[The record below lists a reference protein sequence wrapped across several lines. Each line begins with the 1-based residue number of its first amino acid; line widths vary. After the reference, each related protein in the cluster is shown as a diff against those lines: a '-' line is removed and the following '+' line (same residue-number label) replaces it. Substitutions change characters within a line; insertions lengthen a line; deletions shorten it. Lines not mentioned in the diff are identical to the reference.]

1 MITSPRR
8 IRESDRKHRQN
19 LMNAT
24 ENLVAI
30 YSNELAVR
38 AGTDARE
45 FESTRSCEQSILTRM
60 EIRRAPNRHTAEQ
73 LLADEECP
81 AGEDPNQNS

>member
-1 MITSPRR
+1 
-8 IRESDRKHRQN
+8 
-19 LMNAT
+19 MNAT

-45 FESTRSCEQSILTRM
+45 FESARSCEQAILAR
-60 EIRRAPNRHTAEQ
+60 IKIVNAPNAHLAQ
-73 LLADEECP
+73 QILADEECP